1 MRTAHSLFAALTV
14 LSIACGAPAES
25 TVKTATAPAAAAA
38 PATPPATTA
47 TVDASL
53 ATPASPDAAGA
64 SAQASAIIEA
74 TIADLSAA
82 MASGKISSVEI
93 VDAYLARI
101 EAIDRHGQELH
112 AIVEVNPEARAI
124 AESLDRERK
133 ERGVRG
139 PLHGIPIVL
148 KENIGTADRLE
159 TTAGSL
165 ALLGARPAKDAHLV
179 TRLRAAGAVILG
191 KTNLSEWANFRSE
204 RATSGWSARGGL
216 TKNAYVLD
224 RTPCGS
230 SAGSGTAV
238 AASLATAA
246 IGTETDGSIICPS
259 SMSAVVGLKPTVGLV
274 SRHGIIPIAPSQDT
288 AGPMTRTVRD
298 AALLLG
304 VLADEDPADPATV
317 GSKGKRGLDYSKVL
331 SEDGLRGARIGVAR
345 KAFPAHPDVVASI
358 EQALA
363 LMKEHG
369 AVIVDPVDVTIAG
382 GPLDDPELELLL
394 FEFKASI
401 EGYLTELG
409 AATKL
414 RTVQDLIAWNE
425 ANKAREMPFF
435 GQELFTRVAAKG
447 SLKSDEYLK
456 LKADLQ
462 RRARASIDGPM
473 AKHRLDA
480 LVAPSS
486 GPPWVVD
493 LVNGD
498 SFTGSSTTRPA
509 VAGYPNIT
517 VPAGFVH
524 ELPVG
529 ISFFGGAYS
538 EQALLR
544 LAYAYEQAS
553 HARKPPR
560 FLPRVP

>member
-1 MRTAHSLFAALTV
+1 V
-14 LSIACGAPAES
+14 P
-25 TVKTATAPAAAAA
+25 
-38 PATPPATTA
+38 PPATIA

-53 ATPASPDAAGA
+53 ATNAAAILEASID
-64 SAQASAIIEA
+64 
-74 TIADLSAA
+74 DLSAA
-82 MASGKISSVEI
+82 MASERIRSIDI

-101 EAIDRHGQELH
+101 EALDRQGPELR
-112 AIVEVNPEARAI
+112 AVVEVNPEARTI

-139 PLHGIPIVL
+139 PLHGIPILL
-148 KENIGTADRLE
+148 KENIGTGDQME

-165 ALLGARPAKDAHLV
+165 ALLGARPTKDAHLV

-204 RATSGWSARGGL
+204 RATSGWSGRGGL

-259 SMSAVVGLKPTVGLV
+259 AMSALVGLKPTVGLV
-274 SRHGIIPIAPSQDT
+274 SRRGIIPIAPSQDT

-304 VLADEDPADPATV
+304 VLADEDPADPASV
-317 GSKGKRGLDYSKVL
+317 GSKGKHGLDYTKVL

-345 KAFPAHPDVVASI
+345 KAFPVHPDVIANL

-363 LMKEHG
+363 LMRERG
-369 AVIVDPVDVTIAG
+369 AVIVDPVDVSIAG
-382 GPLDDPELELLL
+382 GPLDDAELELLL
-394 FEFKASI
+394 FEFKASMQD
-401 EGYLTELG
+401 YLADLG
-409 AATKL
+409 GATTL

-425 ANKAREMPFF
+425 ANKVREMPFF
-435 GQELFTRVAAKG
+435 GQELFTRAAAKG
-447 SLKSDEYLK
+447 SLKSDEYRK

-462 RRARASIDGPM
+462 RRARSSIDGPI

-480 LVAPSS
+480 LVAPST
-486 GPPWVVD
+486 GPAGLVD

-498 SFTGSSTTRPA
+498 NFTGSSTTRAA

-517 VPAGFVH
+517 VPSGFVH
-524 ELPVG
+524 ELPLG

-560 FLPRVP
+560 FLARVP